1 MPGFEGRMQQQRKPG
16 VRRVDE
22 RSESTRAVGGFAA
35 LIRPYSE
42 EIPRRFVGVVVIESV
57 IGVVPIRDND
67 NDNDPRRSRNSG
79 AVALGA
85 TVNKG

>member
-1 MPGFEGRMQQQRKPG
+1 MPGFEGRMQQQRKRG
-16 VRRVDE
+16 ARRV
-22 RSESTRAVGGFAA
+22 
-35 LIRPYSE
+35 

-67 NDNDPRRSRNSG
+67 NDNDNDPRRSRNSG